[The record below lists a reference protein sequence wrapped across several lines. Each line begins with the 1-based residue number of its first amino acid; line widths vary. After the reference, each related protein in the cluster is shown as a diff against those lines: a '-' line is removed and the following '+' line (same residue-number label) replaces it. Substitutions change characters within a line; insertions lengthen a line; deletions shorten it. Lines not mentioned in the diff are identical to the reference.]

1 MDDKTK
7 NLVYAV
13 EDDEGIQELYQG
25 ALEENY
31 VFFPTAKAFWMRSR

>member
-1 MDDKTK
+1 MEDKTK

-25 ALEENY
+25 ALGGKLRRAY
-31 VFFPTAKAFWMRSR
+31 FS